1 MKINTPY
8 RLLVS
13 TKELKEVLFGFPLPE
28 NMEILNERWTASYL
42 TSEEYNRQI
51 MKPDSFWYC
60 PYTGL
65 DAIFDDRYYEEFY
78 IL

>member
-1 MKINTPY
+1 
-8 RLLVS
+8 
-13 TKELKEVLFGFPLPE
+13 
-28 NMEILNERWTASYL
+28 MEILNERWTASYL

-78 IL
+78 RL

>member
-1 MKINTPY
+1 MKYYTKRNSIGNSKMKINTPY

-51 MKPDSFWYC
+51 MKPDSFGIA
-60 PYTGL
+60 PIL
-65 DAIFDDRYYEEFY
+65 D
-78 IL
+78 